1 MVRQIM
7 LCAVLAVVLAGC
19 GTWEVERLAPVSKLS
34 CVKVADVTASSP
46 AAAEIIREQ
55 LRAELQKNGLN
66 VTDDCEYRLII
77 SWDVISEAGEASCS
91 GLVKLSNNEKPLI
104 VWTYRWDS
112 LWDISIKRSSPIDFS
127 RRMAKEIAKEVK

>member
-1 MVRQIM
+1 MV
-7 LCAVLAVVLAGC
+7 LLAGC

-66 VTDDCEYRLII
+66 VTDDCEYKII
-77 SWDVISEAGEASCS
+77 TSWDAQGGAEFMVSSR
-91 GLVKLSNNEKPLI
+91 VKLSNNEKPLI
-104 VWTYRWDS
+104 IWTYCWNS
-112 LWDISIKRSSPIDFS
+112 LWDTSMKRYSPIDFS

>member
-66 VTDDCEYRLII
+66 VTDDCEYKLVI
-77 SWDVISEAGEASCS
+77 SWDAQGSMVVSSR
-91 GLVKLSNNEKPLI
+91 VTLSDNKKTLI
-104 VWTYRWDS
+104 VWTYRWDFF
-112 LWDISIKRSSPIDFS
+112 WDVSKHSPIDFA
-127 RRMAKEIAKEVK
+127 RDMAWKIAKEVK